1 MAEQGLQGKLS
12 LERGVAERPAHR
24 SQPIQSHDSLATLP
38 GAILDLQRTAGN
50 AAVSQLMIQRDDDHS
65 VAAPGKSTTAADE
78 HAKAIVTAA
87 QAETPGI
94 EERAV
99 NAVTAIIDTYYPEKK
114 SMVELV
120 KWWETDLDGLQTTAQ
135 GSGTKVTGV
144 IEVSRKFITHNT
156 GRNFARHV
164 LQVGHEVEH
173 IQQHRDGMGGKKKKP
188 EREFLA
194 FYHEGIATEVPHT
207 GHMGPEMRI
216 DLLNEA
222 IVNYNK
228 LSDDDKKKYEDQ
240 YKDLLEKKSSYEAK
254 LKPKAKPEKAAGE
267 GE

>member
-1 MAEQGLQGKLS
+1 MAEQGLQRKLS
-12 LERGVAERPAHR
+12 VELGVAERPAHR

-65 VAAPGKSTTAADE
+65 VAAPAKSTTAADE
-78 HAKAIVTAA
+78 NAKAIVAAA

-99 NAVTAIIDTYYPEKK
+99 NAVTAILDTYYQDKK
-114 SMVELV
+114 SMVNKVIWVE
-120 KWWETDLDGLQTTAQ
+120 DLDGLNTKAQ
-135 GSGTKVTGV
+135 GRGPKVTGELQV
-144 IEVSRKFITHNT
+144 GRKFITHTT
-156 GRNFARHV
+156 GPNFARHV
-164 LQVGHEVEH
+164 LQVAHELEH
-173 IQQHRDGMGGKKKKP
+173 VQQHRDGMGGKKKKP

-194 FYHEGIATEVPHT
+194 FYHEGTATEVPHT
-207 GHMGPEMRI
+207 GHMGQEMRI

-254 LKPKAKPEKAAGE
+254 LKPKAKPEKAAAE

>member
-24 SQPIQSHDSLATLP
+24 SQPVQSHDSLATLP

-65 VAAPGKSTTAADE
+65 APATTKSTAAADE
-78 HAKAIVTAA
+78 HAKAIVAA
-87 QAETPGI
+87 AEADTPGI
-94 EERAV
+94 DQRAI
-99 NAVTAIIDTYYPEKK
+99 NAVTAIIDTYYPDKK
-114 SMVELV
+114 SMVSEVTWVEKL
-120 KWWETDLDGLQTTAQ
+120 LGLMTVAQ
-135 GSGTKVTGV
+135 GKGPKVTGEIQV
-144 IEVSRKFITHNT
+144 GKDFIETTR
-156 GRNFARHV
+156 GPNFARHV
-164 LQVGHEVEH
+164 LQVGHELEH
-173 IQQHRDGMGGKKKKP
+173 IQQHRDGMGGKKKAP

-194 FYHEGIATEVPHT
+194 FYHEGTATEVPHT
-207 GHMGPEMRI
+207 GHMGQEMRI

-254 LKPKAKPEKAAGE
+254 LKPKAKPEKAAAE